1 MLGKYSEGLVMN
13 TKSLAIVSCWAS
25 VTIISVIYLVV
36 FGDKIGDILFG
47 VFVPIG
53 ILVFMALLVTVLAIN
68 SFEKEK
74 M

>member
-1 MLGKYSEGLVMN
+1 MN

-53 ILVFMALLVTVLAIN
+53 ILVVIALIVTVLATN

>member
-1 MLGKYSEGLVMN
+1 MN
-13 TKSLAIVSCWAS
+13 TNSFAVVSCWAS
-25 VTIISVIYLVV
+25 VSIISVIYLLV

-53 ILVFMALLVTVLAIN
+53 ILVFMALIVTILATN

-74 M
+74 K

>member
-1 MLGKYSEGLVMN
+1 MLRRFDYEYEKFSNSKLLGISN
-13 TKSLAIVSCWAS
+13 HN
-25 VTIISVIYLVV
+25 SVIYLVV

-53 ILVFMALLVTVLAIN
+53 ILVFIALIVTVLATN
-68 SFEKEK
+68 SFEKD